1 MHSELRDRI
10 QAMQSRLDGRT
21 PVAEIRASS
30 QLFVTP
36 APVCHQM
43 TDLAGISDSDRI
55 LEPEAGTGVIL
66 RAIREVAPQAR
77 CDAVELNAALAAHL
91 RAAFPGV
98 NVRCGDFLQYQPESL
113 YSKILMNPPF
123 QHAQDIRHIQHA
135 ATLLESGGV
144 LTAICLN
151 GPRQQKILR
160 PLSDVWEPLPRGTF
174 TYTEVS
180 TVLLRIRN

>member
-10 QAMQSRLDGRT
+10 QAMRARLDGCT

-43 TDLAGISDSDRI
+43 TDLAGISNSDRI
-55 LEPEAGTGVIL
+55 LEPEAGTGAIL
-66 RAIREVAPQAR
+66 RAIREVAPLAR

-98 NVRCGDFLQYQPESL
+98 NVLRCFNRPAQNSELTGAVNRAGEEAPSGCSRKGRAPAALKGAALRAASL
-113 YSKILMNPPF
+113 
-123 QHAQDIRHIQHA
+123 H
-135 ATLLESGGV
+135 
-144 LTAICLN
+144 
-151 GPRQQKILR
+151 PRLFMVSVVG
-160 PLSDVWEPLPRGTF
+160 LSVG
-174 TYTEVS
+174 
-180 TVLLRIRN
+180 

>member
-10 QAMQSRLDGRT
+10 QAMRARLDGRT

-36 APVCHQM
+36 DPVCRQM
-43 TDLAGISDSDRI
+43 ADLAELNDSDRI
-55 LEPEAGTGVIL
+55 LEPEAGTGAIL
-66 RAIREVAPQAR
+66 RAIREVAPLVR

-98 NVRCGDFLQYQPESL
+98 NVRCGDFLEYKPGSL
-113 YSKILMNPPF
+113 WNKILMNPPF

-135 ATLLESGGV
+135 LTQLESGGI
-144 LTAICLN
+144 LTAVCLN
-151 GPRQQKILR
+151 GPRQQCILK
-160 PLSDVWEPLPRGTF
+160 PLSDVWEPLPRSTF
-174 TYTEVS
+174 TYTDVS
-180 TVLLRIRN
+180 TVLLRIAA